1 MKNFLLTMAISGF
14 GIMTAEAQESRNE
27 LLSAYYQL
35 KDVLVQGNAKKAAEQ
50 AGNFIQ
56 LVNQSPLKE
65 IKPFKEALLKDAG
78 KIAAGTDINSQRKDF
93 ASFSNS
99 MIQFAKTTKLDK
111 QAIYVDYCPMKKTYW
126 LSADKAIKNPY
137 YGATML
143 SCGSITDTLQ

>member
-1 MKNFLLTMAISGF
+1 MKNFLLSMAISGF
-14 GIMTAEAQESRNE
+14 SVMAVQAQESRNE

-50 AGNFIQ
+50 AGYFIK
-56 LVNQSPLKE
+56 LVNQSPLNE
-65 IKPFKEALLKDAG
+65 IKPFKDALLKDAG
-78 KIAAGTDINSQRKDF
+78 KIAASADINSQRKDF
-93 ASFSNS
+93 APFSNT
-99 MIQFAKTTKLDK
+99 MILFAKAAKLDN

-143 SCGSITDTLQ
+143 TCGSITDTLQ